1 MDFFLPI
8 GKKMNIFLPIGKK
21 NFFFTYFFK
30 IVQMSSKINALFWL
44 QKCLDLVRKMAMVVK
59 KVLSPLLG
67 ATHWEIHSFSGEI
80 QVFWSLRSR
89 ISCLASPLLRLASLG
104 LRKLASLCMKSY
116 AQGPKNLNFP
126 LEKINLPVFRP

>member
-21 NFFFTYFFK
+21 IFFFTYFFK

>member
-67 ATHWEIHSFSGEI
+67 ATHWEIHSFSEE
-80 QVFWSLRSR
+80 
-89 ISCLASPLLRLASLG
+89 
-104 LRKLASLCMKSY
+104 M
-116 AQGPKNLNFP
+116 
-126 LEKINLPVFRP
+126 NLPVFRP